1 MSWSFLIWHT
11 LFHLIRGK
19 NINHNRA
26 RLCTLPD
33 TWISEPKQLCIKSD
47 QDTQPSGQDFWFK
60 KSDYNRFG
68 EQLLCLLWKEK
79 KATSWPLFSCTTST
93 PIQAEFFRHVSFL
106 QEISKWTKHFSM
118 VKMSYLLCNILPI
131 LSSFNKDMKEQKVI
145 WLQYCSWLE
154 FSR

>member
-1 MSWSFLIWHT
+1 MKFRRKISWSFLIWHT

-26 RLCTLPD
+26 RLYTLPD
-33 TWISEPKQLCIKSD
+33 TWISEPKQFCIKSD

-93 PIQAEFFRHVSFL
+93 PIQAEFFLDMFRFFKKFPSEQSIFL
-106 QEISKWTKHFSM
+106 WSKWATYYVISYPF
-118 VKMSYLLCNILPI
+118 YLLSTRII
-131 LSSFNKDMKEQKVI
+131 WRNK
-145 WLQYCSWLE
+145 
-154 FSR
+154 R

>member
-1 MSWSFLIWHT
+1 MFQIFSTIYGKVRLRKLKIRWKMSWSFLIWYT

-33 TWISEPKQLCIKSD
+33 TWISEPKQFCIKSD

-68 EQLLCLLWKEK
+68 EQLLCLGK
-79 KATSWPLFSCTTST
+79 KRRRRPGHFFSCTTST
-93 PIQAEFFRHVSFL
+93 PIQAEFFLDMFRFFKKFPSEQSIFL
-106 QEISKWTKHFSM
+106 WSKWATYTM
-118 VKMSYLLCNILPI
+118 
-131 LSSFNKDMKEQKVI
+131 
-145 WLQYCSWLE
+145 
-154 FSR
+154 